1 MNLRVLT
8 RAAKMNQSKG
18 IPESGIPEQKV
29 AICTAAGKGIKK
41 NKCRAVENLDNFY
54 GIPFPSLLKV
64 FYLYFEL
71 PSGQENTNGFAA
83 WRLKFLGNGVK
94 STQFQQL
101 EKFLCGPNRIS
112 QACFHIG

>member
-8 RAAKMNQSKG
+8 RAVKMNQSKG

-41 NKCRAVENLDNFY
+41 NKRRAVENLDNFY

-64 FYLYFEL
+64 FYLYLEL
-71 PSGQENTNGFAA
+71 PSGQENTNG
-83 WRLKFLGNGVK
+83 VK
-94 STQFQQL
+94 STQFQHL

-112 QACFHIG
+112 KACFHIG